1 MDLQSHWDVNVA
13 LLRDLCSVPYRFL
26 YDPDGHK
33 ISIRPCENISSDPSE
48 YPEKASPTSELLM
61 LLTAISQSDTLL
73 LRNIETVLRSYPL
86 SKLFLD
92 LMDSHTF
99 NIANVRINTAD
110 FEEWDYINP
119 TADEKFRSASL
130 S

>member
-1 MDLQSHWDVNVA
+1 
-13 LLRDLCSVPYRFL
+13 
-26 YDPDGHK
+26 
-33 ISIRPCENISSDPSE
+33 
-48 YPEKASPTSELLM
+48 M